1 MAKINQSAVFT
12 LRVLEELGRRQP
24 IGVSVLAR
32 ELGIPK
38 SNVQRALATLE
49 KAGWIR
55 PDGATGA
62 QWVLSYK
69 VLAVGRQVGNE
80 RHLRDL
86 AVPVIERLSLETG
99 ETVGM
104 AMRDGDH
111 WVIVEKRDGSNPVR
125 AVTHVG
131 VRTPLEVSGTGHA
144 ILAYLPDDEREQILA
159 HRGVDRAQRRMLLE
173 RIRTIRRD
181 RFAYSR
187 GEMLEGVAAV
197 AAPIFDVADRPIAT
211 LGVTMPSHRVTQGAI
226 RKMGDKAVQA
236 AAVITKAMRLP

>member
-24 IGVSVLAR
+24 VGVSALAR
-32 ELGIPK
+32 ELGVPK
-38 SNVQRALATLE
+38 SNVQRALATLDQ
-49 KAGWIR
+49 AGWIR
-55 PDGATGA
+55 PAGDAAA
-62 QWVLSYK
+62 QWVLTYK
-69 VLAVGRQVGNE
+69 VLAIGRQVGNE

-99 ETVGM
+99 ETVGL

-111 WVIVEKRDGSNPVR
+111 WVIVDKRDGSYTLR

-144 ILAYLPDDEREQILA
+144 MLAYLPDEEREQILV
-159 HRGVDRAQRRMLLE
+159 HHKVGQAQRRMLLQ

-181 RFAYSR
+181 GFAYSR

-211 LGVTMPSHRVTQGAI
+211 LGITMPSHRVTQGAI
-226 RKMGDKAVQA
+226 RKAGEMAVQA